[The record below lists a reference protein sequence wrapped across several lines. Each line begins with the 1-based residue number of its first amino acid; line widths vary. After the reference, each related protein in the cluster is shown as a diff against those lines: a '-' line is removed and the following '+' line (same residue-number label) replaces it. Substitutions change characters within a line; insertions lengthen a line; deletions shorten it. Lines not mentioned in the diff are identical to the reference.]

1 MVSKFKKNKKG
12 GRFLNLFF
20 SCLMGALF
28 LSAIAFLIYTDI
40 KINKKRGEFVSKIE
54 SLKTEISG
62 LEEKNSVLRQKTSE
76 AGAKEYLEEV
86 AREQLG
92 LKKPGEE
99 VVVIKEET
107 AEENKITE
115 EKKGWWEWLKDI
127 LGR

>member
-1 MVSKFKKNKKG
+1 MITKFRKNKKSG
-12 GRFLNLFF
+12 HFLGMFF
-20 SCLMGALF
+20 SFLIGALF

-40 KINKKRGEFVSKIE
+40 KINKKRGELISKIE

-62 LEEKNSVLRQKTSE
+62 LEEKNAVLRQKTSE

-107 AEENKITE
+107 AEENKIAE
-115 EKKGWWEWLKDI
+115 EKKGWWEWLKGI